1 MNWKKAVL
9 LFFAVLFGLILT
21 NMFTH
26 SGFDGGQLL
35 LTVVGGSLGYS
46 LVLLFLSKRQG
57 RRY

>member
-9 LFFAVLFGLILT
+9 LFIGVLLGLVLT
-21 NMFTH
+21 DMFTH
-26 SGFDGGQLL
+26 SGFDSEQLI